1 MQRARFYFYFI
12 RLPLDFDFLNI
23 YKKNKIK
30 KEVDKITSQSEF
42 TTKYIIEVK
51 FKIKG
56 VVEKSDVVGAIFGQT
71 EGLLLDLD
79 LRDLQKSGR
88 IGRIEVENES
98 KEGISEGIIKIPS
111 SLTRKETA
119 LLAAT
124 VETVSRVGPCE
135 AEITLTEIRDVRETK
150 RQRIIERAAELLKE
164 WDQKSLDQSEIEEKI
179 DTDIKLGEIISWGPE
194 KLPAGPDVESNP
206 ELIIVEGRAD
216 VLNLLR
222 VSVKNTISVQG
233 THVPK
238 SVIKLAKQKKSVTA
252 FVDGDRGGTI
262 ILNELL
268 QVTKIDNVARAPEG
282 FEVEELTRKQL
293 IKALQNKKPA
303 KSIKKI
309 KDKSIIEKGY
319 DDTKDSFQKI
329 LKKLKI
335 KDDNIIIEATKSIK
349 AGYAIGFNKSLE
361 KLFDIPVGEIFEK
374 IRDFKDTQILMIDG
388 ILTKRLLSLSLNMKI
403 KFIGCKNKEGELNIP
418 ENILVHFF

>member
-1 MQRARFYFYFI
+1 MI
-12 RLPLDFDFLNI
+12 
-23 YKKNKIK
+23 
-30 KEVDKITSQSEF
+30 KITNQSEF

-51 FKIKG
+51 FKILG
-56 VVEKSDVVGAIFGQT
+56 VVEKSDIVGAIFGQT

-98 KEGISEGIIKIPS
+98 KEGISKGIINIPS

-135 AEITLTEIRDVRETK
+135 AEISLIEIRDVRETK
-150 RQRIIERAAELLKE
+150 RQQIIERAAELLKE
-164 WDQKSLDQSEIEEKI
+164 WDQKSLEQSEIEEQI
-179 DTDIKLGEIISWGPE
+179 DTDIKLGEIIAWGPE
-194 KLPAGPDVESNP
+194 SLPAGPEVDSNP

-222 VSVKNTISVQG
+222 IGVKNTIAVQG
-233 THVPK
+233 TQVPK
-238 SVIKLAKQKKSVTA
+238 SVIKLAKQKKSVIA

-268 QVTKIDNVARAPEG
+268 QVAKIDQVARAPDG
-282 FEVEELTRKQL
+282 SEVEELTRKQM

-303 KSIKKI
+303 KIFKVIKE
-309 KDKSIIEKGY
+309 KDKIQKGNGDIDGSI
-319 DDTKDSFQKI
+319 QKI

-335 KDDNIIIEATKSIK
+335 KDEKVILKAIQNIQP
-349 AGYAIGFNKSLE
+349 GFAIGFNKTLE

-374 IRDFKDTQILMIDG
+374 IRNYKDTQYLIIDG
-388 ILTKRLLSLSLNMKI
+388 ILSKRLLSLSINMKI
-403 KFIGCKNKEGELNIP
+403 KFIASKNKEEELTVPADIA
-418 ENILVHFF
+418 VYFF

>member
-1 MQRARFYFYFI
+1 M
-12 RLPLDFDFLNI
+12 
-23 YKKNKIK
+23 
-30 KEVDKITSQSEF
+30 DKITSQSEF

-349 AGYAIGFNKSLE
+349 AGYAIGFNKSLD

-374 IRDFKDTQILMIDG
+374 IRDFKNTQILIIDG

-403 KFIGCKNKEGELNIP
+403 KFIGCKNKEGVLNIP
-418 ENILVHFF
+418 EHILVHFF

>member
-1 MQRARFYFYFI
+1 MTNQ
-12 RLPLDFDFLNI
+12 N
-23 YKKNKIK
+23 
-30 KEVDKITSQSEF
+30 EF

-51 FKIKG
+51 FIIKG

-111 SLTRKETA
+111 SLTRRETA

-135 AEITLTEIRDVRETK
+135 AEIKLIDIRDVRETK
-150 RQRIIERAAELLKE
+150 RQKIIERATELLKE
-164 WDQKSLDQSEIEEKI
+164 WDQKSLDQSEIEEQI
-179 DTDIKLGEIISWGPE
+179 DTDIKLGEIISWGSE
-194 KLPAGPDVESNP
+194 NLPAGPEVETNP

-222 VSVKNTISVQG
+222 IGVKNTIAVQG

-252 FVDGDRGGTI
+252 FVDGDRGGMI

-268 QVTKIDNVARAPEG
+268 QVTKINNVARAPEG
-282 FEVEELTRKQL
+282 YEVEELTRKQM

-303 KSIKKI
+303 KSLKLPKVDGIDKKPI
-309 KDKSIIEKGY
+309 AKHTSN
-319 DDTKDSFQKI
+319 FQKI

-335 KDDNIIIEATKSIK
+335 KDESIIIEATKNIK
-349 AGYAIGFNKSLE
+349 AGFAIGFNKNLE

-374 IRDFKDTQILMIDG
+374 IRDFKDTKFLIIDG
-388 ILTKRLLSLSLNMKI
+388 ILTKRLLSLSINMKI
-403 KFIGCKNKEGELNIP
+403 KFIACKNKEEELTIP
-418 ENILVHFF
+418 EQTLIYFF

>member
-1 MQRARFYFYFI
+1 
-12 RLPLDFDFLNI
+12 
-23 YKKNKIK
+23 
-30 KEVDKITSQSEF
+30 
-42 TTKYIIEVK
+42 
-51 FKIKG
+51 
-56 VVEKSDVVGAIFGQT
+56 
-71 EGLLLDLD
+71 
-79 LRDLQKSGR
+79 
-88 IGRIEVENES
+88 
-98 KEGISEGIIKIPS
+98 
-111 SLTRKETA
+111 
-119 LLAAT
+119 
-124 VETVSRVGPCE
+124 
-135 AEITLTEIRDVRETK
+135 RDVRETK

-293 IKALQNKKPA
+293 VKALQNKK
-303 KSIKKI
+303 
-309 KDKSIIEKGY
+309 
-319 DDTKDSFQKI
+319 
-329 LKKLKI
+329 
-335 KDDNIIIEATKSIK
+335 
-349 AGYAIGFNKSLE
+349 
-361 KLFDIPVGEIFEK
+361 
-374 IRDFKDTQILMIDG
+374 
-388 ILTKRLLSLSLNMKI
+388 
-403 KFIGCKNKEGELNIP
+403 
-418 ENILVHFF
+418 

>member
-1 MQRARFYFYFI
+1 M
-12 RLPLDFDFLNI
+12 
-23 YKKNKIK
+23 K
-30 KEVDKITSQSEF
+30 KEVIKITNQNEF
-42 TTKYIIEVK
+42 TTKYIIDVK

-98 KEGISEGIIKIPS
+98 KEGISEGFIKIPS
-111 SLTRKETA
+111 SLTRRETA

-135 AEITLTEIRDVRETK
+135 AEIKLIEIRDVRETK
-150 RQRIIERAAELLKE
+150 RQKIIERAAELLKE

-194 KLPAGPDVESNP
+194 NLPAGPEVDSNP

-216 VLNLLR
+216 ILNLLR
-222 VSVKNTISVQG
+222 IGVKNTIAVQG

-252 FVDGDRGGTI
+252 FVDGDRGGI
-262 ILNELL
+262 IIINELL
-268 QVTKIDNVARAPEG
+268 QVTKINYIARAPDG
-282 FEVEELTRKQL
+282 FEVEELTRKQM
-293 IKALQNKKPA
+293 IKALQNKKSA
-303 KSIKKI
+303 KSYKNIKESDLIGKQYS
-309 KDKSIIEKGY
+309 DKA
-319 DDTKDSFQKI
+319 DDLQKI
-329 LKKLKI
+329 LKKLKV
-335 KDDNIIIEATKSIK
+335 KDENIIIESTKNIK
-349 AGYAIGFNKSLE
+349 PGFAIGFNKNLE
-361 KLFDIPVGEIFEK
+361 ELFDMPVGEIFEK
-374 IRDFKDTQILMIDG
+374 IRAFKNTQYLIIDG
-388 ILTKRLLSLSLNMKI
+388 ILTKRLLSLSINMKI
-403 KFIGCKNKEGELNIP
+403 KFIACKNKEEELTIP
-418 ENILVHFF
+418 EQILIYFF